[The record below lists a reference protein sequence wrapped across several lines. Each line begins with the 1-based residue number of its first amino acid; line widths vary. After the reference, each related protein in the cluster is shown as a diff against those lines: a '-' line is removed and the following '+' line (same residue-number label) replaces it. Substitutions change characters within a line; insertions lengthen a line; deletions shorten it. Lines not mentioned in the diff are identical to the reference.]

1 MKNLPERAEEV
12 AHILKLI
19 AHPKRL
25 LLCCRL
31 LSGPKSVGELEK
43 DCTISQSQLSQF
55 LWKME
60 KEWLLSSEKKWQFVY
75 YSLSNHHV
83 ETLIRDLEE
92 NFCNQ

>member
-1 MKNLPERAEEV
+1 MKNLAARADEV

-60 KEWLLSSEKKWQFVY
+60 KEWLLKSEKKWQFVFY
-75 YSLSNHHV
+75 TLANEHV
-83 ETLIRDLEE
+83 TTLIHDLEK

>member
-1 MKNLPERAEEV
+1 MKNLAARADEV

-55 LWKME
+55 LGKME
-60 KEWLLSSEKKWQFVY
+60 KEGLLISEKK
-75 YSLSNHHV
+75 
-83 ETLIRDLEE
+83 
-92 NFCNQ
+92 

>member
-1 MKNLPERAEEV
+1 MKNLSERADEV

-55 LWKME
+55 LGKLE
-60 KEWLLSSEKKWQFVY
+60 KEGLLISEKKGQFVF
-75 YSLSNHHV
+75 YSLKDIRVRN
-83 ETLIRDLEE
+83 LIHDLEK
-92 NFCNQ
+92 NFCSL

>member
-1 MKNLPERAEEV
+1 MNPLTARADEV

-31 LSGPKSVGELEK
+31 LTWPKSVGELEK

-55 LWKME
+55 LGKLE
-60 KEWLLSSEKKWQFVY
+60 KEGLLVSEKKWQFVF
-75 YSLSNHHV
+75 YSLKDIRVRN
-83 ETLIRDLEE
+83 LIGDLEK

>member
-1 MKNLPERAEEV
+1 MKNLPDRADEV

-31 LSGPKSVGELEK
+31 LTGPKSVGELEK

-55 LWKME
+55 LGKME
-60 KEWLLSSEKKWQFVY
+60 KEGLLVGEKKWQFVF
-75 YSLSNHHV
+75 YSLRDNRV
-83 ETLIRDLEE
+83 RNLIHDLEK

>member
-1 MKNLPERAEEV
+1 MEDFLLTLYYIFIIYSQVLHFTHMEKLTARANEV

-31 LSGPKSVGELEK
+31 LTGPKSVGELEK

-55 LWKME
+55 LGKLE
-60 KEWLLSSEKKWQFVY
+60 KEGLLVSEKK
-75 YSLSNHHV
+75 
-83 ETLIRDLEE
+83 
-92 NFCNQ
+92 